1 MENKQDILKQL
12 SSNDMDIV
20 RGAIEQIKQEGDIF
34 HRPRITGH
42 PVTKSG
48 HEHHYQPHGL
58 TLGRERIRL
67 QNGLDG

>member
-1 MENKQDILKQL
+1 MTWTSLEGLLNK
-12 SSNDMDIV
+12 SNKKV
-20 RGAIEQIKQEGDIF
+20 IF

-58 TLGRERIRL
+58 TLGREGIRL
-67 QNGLDG
+67 QNSLNG